1 MSDLSLDG
9 DKNDNKGNNVVSID
23 DSSNSMKRI
32 NIAKI
37 VVNIGVGKSGE
48 PIERAKNA
56 LEELTGKKPT
66 SRGAKENVRDFGIH
80 KGEPIGA
87 IVTLRKNDAFEFLK
101 RVLESKR
108 NVLNATSFDPFGN
121 ISLGIHEHID
131 IPGTKYNPDIGIFGM
146 DVCVSL
152 TRPGYRI
159 SKKRNPKR
167 IGKNHRISKDE
178 SIDFFKQKFGV
189 EVR

>member
-1 MSDLSLDG
+1 MSDLTLAG
-9 DKNDNKGNNVVSID
+9 DKNDNKGNNVASSDDPSI
-23 DSSNSMKRI
+23 SMKRI

-131 IPGTKYNPDIGIFGM
+131 IPGHKYNPDIGIFGM

-167 IGKNHRISKDE
+167 IGKRHRISKDE
-178 SIDFFKQKFGV
+178 SIDFFKRKFGV